1 MSRVIELLP
10 DSGVERELHG
20 LHLSHDVRS
29 RIGSNSSF
37 VFSGFISSIDGRI
50 GVEDTVGAP
59 RALRNDRDW
68 TLFQELMVQ
77 ADVVLVSGRYVRDVG
92 RGAAMSI
99 IPDPTDDGVGDLI
112 SYRTER
118 GLPARPAV
126 AVVTR
131 SGGFDAA
138 VAARLSDRVLVLHGA
153 EADAE
158 TLRSW
163 TDAGLDPAH
172 VGTDGGVDVGRLMTA
187 LKEKGHRFVFSA
199 AGPKVLAMLV
209 PALDALYLTLGAQ
222 LLGGKNFMTLLEGD
236 ELVPSR
242 GFTIETAYLD
252 PVWTRWYQPTLPRI
266 PQPATLTVR
275 KALGLLQCD
284 RFEASL
290 SATEQVGFHRE
301 QASTRGMVRVERRN
315 GLSERIRFQRLG

>member
-252 PVWTRWYQPTLPRI
+252 RYGPAGTSQLFLEFQSVPR
-266 PQPATLTVR
+266 
-275 KALGLLQCD
+275 
-284 RFEASL
+284 
-290 SATEQVGFHRE
+290 
-301 QASTRGMVRVERRN
+301 
-315 GLSERIRFQRLG
+315 

>member
-1 MSRVIELLP
+1 MSTVVELFP

-29 RIGSNSSF
+29 RIGSNLSF

-68 TLFQELMVQ
+68 RLFQELMVQ

-92 RGAAMSI
+92 RGAALNI
-99 IPDPTDDGVGDLI
+99 IPDLADGDAGDLI
-112 SYRTER
+112 SYRVER

-138 VAARLSDRVLVLHGA
+138 VAAGLSDRVLITYGA
-153 EADAE
+153 ETDAE

-163 TDAGLDPAH
+163 TDAGLDPVH
-172 VGTDGGVDVGRLMTA
+172 VGMDGGVDVDRLMTA
-187 LKEKGHRFVFSA
+187 LTERGHRIVFSA

-222 LLGGKNFMTLLEGD
+222 LLGGQNFTTLLEGD

-242 GFTIETAYLD
+242 GFTIESAYLD
-252 PVWTRWYQPTLPRI
+252 RYGPGGTAQLFLEFQSVPR
-266 PQPATLTVR
+266 
-275 KALGLLQCD
+275 
-284 RFEASL
+284 
-290 SATEQVGFHRE
+290 
-301 QASTRGMVRVERRN
+301 
-315 GLSERIRFQRLG
+315 